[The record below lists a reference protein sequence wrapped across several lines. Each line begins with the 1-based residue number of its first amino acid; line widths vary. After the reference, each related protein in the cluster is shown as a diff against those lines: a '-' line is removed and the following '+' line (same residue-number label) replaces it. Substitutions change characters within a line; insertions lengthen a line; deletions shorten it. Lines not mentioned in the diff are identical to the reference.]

1 MFLDLQ
7 LWITSVPI
15 TFLPKLTVSYWGVT
29 SNPNSL
35 SSPFSSR
42 VLSTS
47 NLRLI
52 FLVVILLINGCL
64 DLLNFSS
71 LTSTVLS
78 TLKRSLLSTSSLP
91 LHVTSWEFQKLDAIP
106 PFSRSCTPYMSAIA
120 SQAEVSSKTAGVPK
134 GISSTQ

>member
-15 TFLPKLTVSYWGVT
+15 TFLPKLTVSYSGVT
-29 SNPNSL
+29 SIPNSL
-35 SSPFSSR
+35 SSPLSSNVLFSSNL
-42 VLSTS
+42 VLTVS
-47 NLRLI
+47 
-52 FLVVILLINGCL
+52 VVILLINGRL

-78 TLKRSLLSTSSLP
+78 TLKRSLLRTSSLP

-106 PFSRSCTPYMSAIA
+106 PFSRSSNPYISAIA